1 MDDIYLGL
9 GGNGQRQALLL
20 GRANR
25 HGLIAGAT
33 GTGKTVTLQTM
44 AEQFSAAPS
53 ASAGGD
59 LNWLSPGDMRPEVA
73 EAVLKAPAPPN
84 VLPPIESE
92 GGIYIIALTGKRE
105 PSDPTKSTILDMEQ
119 VIARGEGSTAKLEAL
134 KTKAATCGDLT
145 KSLEAVEG
153 ITRTLTCPV
162 VHL

>member
-1 MDDIYLGL
+1 
-9 GGNGQRQALLL
+9 
-20 GRANR
+20 
-25 HGLIAGAT
+25 
-33 GTGKTVTLQTM
+33 
-44 AEQFSAAPS
+44 
-53 ASAGGD
+53 
-59 LNWLSPGDMRPEVA
+59 MRPEVA
-73 EAVLKAPAPPN
+73 EAVLKARRPN

-153 ITRTLTCPV
+153 ITRTPMKNVGITSDCAAVPRLARRRHSQPV
-162 VHL
+162 DPDHRYARWREDGVLRVLDALGRC